1 MVHDLTANNDF
12 QGGRVFN
19 FLGRF
24 TRELERA
31 SDNLTPPYDE
41 VILTGTTFDRN
52 HKRYILDY
60 ESDEKNMCDC
70 CGTAIRIRPWD
81 FEENKTLCPECE
93 KWLEETH
100 NSREDGRLLEEV
112 IDDSFAVRI
121 IKPWDI
127 RDFERENAVDNVLL
141 WD

>member
-12 QGGRVFN
+12 QGGRGFN

-24 TRELERA
+24 TRELERV

-41 VILTGTTFDRN
+41 VVLTGTTFDRD

-70 CGTAIRIRPWD
+70 CGAPIRITPWD

-93 KWLEETH
+93 RWLEETQ
-100 NSREDGRLLEEV
+100 NSREDGRSLEEV
-112 IDDSFAVRI
+112 IDESFAIRVV
-121 IKPWDI
+121 KPWDI

>member
-1 MVHDLTANNDF
+1 MVHDLTANSDF
-12 QGGRVFN
+12 QGDRNFN
-19 FLGRF
+19 FFGRF

-41 VILTGTTFDRN
+41 VILTGTTFERD

-60 ESDEKNMCDC
+60 DSDEKNMCDC
-70 CGTAIRIRPWD
+70 CGAPIRIIPWD

-100 NSREDGRLLEEV
+100 NPREDGSLLEEV
-112 IDDSFAVRI
+112 IDDSFAVRVV
-121 IKPWDI
+121 KPWDI